1 MLRVFVRSLLG
12 ALALACAVA
21 ATPAA
26 AQGDAAWPSR
36 PVRVVVPF
44 PPGGGID
51 VMVRAL
57 GQELSQ
63 RWGQPVVIENKAG
76 AGSLIGAELVAR
88 APADGYTLLAT
99 VNQTMIANRFL
110 YKSLPYDPDRSF
122 EPIMM
127 LAISDQFL
135 LAHTGLAANDLKE
148 AVALARKQPG
158 GLNYGSFGNGSQPH
172 LLYETLRTREGIEL
186 THVPYKG
193 IAPNLTALAA
203 GEVVLGTGSLAVAQ
217 PMITAGRIKPIAVA
231 GSRRVP
237 QFPNVP
243 TVEEQGYPYAKA
255 SIWYALFAP
264 AGTPAAITDRI
275 RNDVRAILN
284 DPAFAAANATSK
296 GLTVVAGDRAQL
308 EKTIADDTRL
318 TAEQVKAAK
327 VTPE

>member
-12 ALALACAVA
+12 ALAFAVA
-21 ATPAA
+21 TAPAV

-36 PVRVVVPF
+36 PVRIVVPF

-63 RWGQPVVIENKAG
+63 RWGQPVVVENKAG

-99 VNQTMIANRFL
+99 VNQTMVANRFL

-127 LAISDQFL
+127 VAISDQFL
-135 LAHTGLAANDLKE
+135 LAHAGLAANDLKE

-172 LLYETLRTREGIEL
+172 LLYETLRTREGVEL

-264 AGTPAAITDRI
+264 AGTPAGATDRI
-275 RNDVRAILN
+275 RTDVRAILN
-284 DPAFAAANATSK
+284 DPAFAAANAVSK

-308 EKTIADDTRL
+308 VKTIADDVRL

>member
-1 MLRVFVRSLLG
+1 MFVRSLLG